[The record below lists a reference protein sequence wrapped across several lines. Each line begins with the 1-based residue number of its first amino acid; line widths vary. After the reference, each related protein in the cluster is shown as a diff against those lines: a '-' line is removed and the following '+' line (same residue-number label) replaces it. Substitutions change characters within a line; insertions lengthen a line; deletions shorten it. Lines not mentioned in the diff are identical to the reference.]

1 MKFGVQLYNF
11 REALQK
17 DFRGTLK
24 EVAKLGFDGVEFP
37 CMYGNIPPEELA
49 EYLKELKLEC
59 CGAMFSKE
67 ALLEEN
73 GIAYQYAAAL
83 KTPAVTLSLSCDF
96 TQEWKNVADICR
108 RIGDIAAANKTLF
121 SYHNHWREFELVENT
136 PAMDLILKEN
146 DAQKVFMEPDVC
158 WLTRGGIKP
167 AEFISRYASRI
178 RQIHMKDSK
187 VPDVVAEL
195 TELGNGI
202 VDLKGAFLAAQK
214 ADIPW
219 LIYEQDVSKDPFR
232 SAEIS
237 LKYLKNL

>member
-1 MKFGVQLYNF
+1 
-11 REALQK
+11 
-17 DFRGTLK
+17 
-24 EVAKLGFDGVEFP
+24 
-37 CMYGNIPPEELA
+37 
-49 EYLKELKLEC
+49 
-59 CGAMFSKE
+59 
-67 ALLEEN
+67 
-73 GIAYQYAAAL
+73 
-83 KTPAVTLSLSCDF
+83 
-96 TQEWKNVADICR
+96 
-108 RIGDIAAANKTLF
+108 
-121 SYHNHWREFELVENT
+121 
-136 PAMDLILKEN
+136 MDLILKEN